1 MEKEKKKVNGWMI
14 STIILA
20 VLYAVL
26 LTVSLHYII
35 GNKKTQISYNGVEYE
50 SEYAYVNLV
59 VNNNS
64 GNQIVFDRTNFSIKS
79 TDITK
84 TSSALYYEKNVSYIQ
99 LTGSYILN
107 NSDKVK
113 IKLQFNKTDIT
124 SETTIYFNG
133 EKISNL

>member
-35 GNKKTQISYNGVEYE
+35 ENKKAQISYNGVEYE
-50 SEYAYVNLV
+50 SDYAYVKLV
-59 VNNNS
+59 IENNS
-64 GNQIVFDRTNFSIKS
+64 EKQIVFDSPNFSIPS

-84 TSSALYYEKNVSYIQ
+84 TSSALYYEKNISYIQ

-107 NSDKVK
+107 NGDKVK

-124 SETTIYFNG
+124 SETIIYFNG
-133 EKISNL
+133 ERISNL